1 MSEIR
6 TQKEAVVE
14 EIKSKIQAAKS
25 VVLVDYKG
33 LTVAQDTELRTNFR
47 KAGVEYKVYKNRLAK
62 IAFNELGY
70 TCFDAALEGPTAIA
84 FAMNDS
90 VSAAKICS
98 RRRQKVQQNSRRS
111 AVFVDGE
118 FNDADALKIIA
129 SLPSR
134 EVLIAKMLGSMLAP
148 ISKLAYVLNAIAEKA
163 RSSGVILRQ
172 QN

>member
-6 TQKEAVVE
+6 KEKEAVVE
-14 EIKSKIQAAKS
+14 EIKTKIQAAKS

-33 LTVAQDTELRTNFR
+33 LTVAQDTELRCNFR

-62 IAFNELGY
+62 IAFNELGF
-70 TCFDAALEGPTAIA
+70 TQFDEALEGPTAIA
-84 FAMNDS
+84 FSINDS
-90 VSAAKICS
+90 VSAAKI
-98 RRRQKVQQNSRRS
+98 S
-111 AVFVDGE
+111 AEANKKYNKLQTKCGLVDGE

-148 ISKLAYVLNAIAEKA
+148 VSKLAYVLNAIAEKQEA
-163 RSSGVILRQ
+163 Q
-172 QN
+172 A

>member
-6 TQKEAVVE
+6 KEKEAVVE
-14 EIKSKIQAAKS
+14 EIKTKIQAAKS

-33 LTVAQDTELRTNFR
+33 LTVAQDTKLRCNFR

-62 IAFNELGY
+62 IAFNELGF
-70 TCFDAALEGPTAIA
+70 TQFDEALEGPTAIA
-84 FAMNDS
+84 FSMNDS
-90 VSAAKICS
+90 VSAAKI
-98 RRRQKVQQNSRRS
+98 S
-111 AVFVDGE
+111 AEANKKYNKLQTKCGLVDGE

-148 ISKLAYVLNAIAEKA
+148 VSKLAYVLNAIAEKQEA
-163 RSSGVILRQ
+163 Q
-172 QN
+172 A

>member
-90 VSAAKICS
+90 VSAAKIAAEGGKKFNKLETKCGL
-98 RRRQKVQQNSRRS
+98 
-111 AVFVDGE
+111 VDGE

-134 EVLIAKMLGSMLAP
+134 EVLISKLLGSFKSP
-148 ISKLAYVLNAIAEKA
+148 ISSFARVIQAIADKDNEA
-163 RSSGVILRQ
+163 AAE
-172 QN
+172 

>member
-6 TQKEAVVE
+6 KEKEAVVE
-14 EIKSKIQAAKS
+14 EIKTKIQAAKS

-33 LTVAQDTELRTNFR
+33 LTVAQDTELRCNFR

-62 IAFNELGY
+62 IAFNVLGF
-70 TCFDAALEGPTAIA
+70 TQFDEALEGPTAIA
-84 FAMNDS
+84 FSMNDS
-90 VSAAKICS
+90 VSAAKI
-98 RRRQKVQQNSRRS
+98 S
-111 AVFVDGE
+111 AEANKKYNKLQTKCGLVDGE

-148 ISKLAYVLNAIAEKA
+148 VSKLAYVLNAIAEKQEA
-163 RSSGVILRQ
+163 Q
-172 QN
+172 A

>member
-1 MSEIR
+1 MAKVELKQPIVAEISEHIKDA
-6 TQKEAVVE
+6 QAVVLATYSG
-14 EIKSKIQAAKS
+14 I
-25 VVLVDYKG
+25 
-33 LTVAQDTELRTNFR
+33 TVEQDTALRKEMR
-47 KAGVEYKVYKNRLAK
+47 EAGVEYKVYKNRLAK

-90 VSAAKICS
+90 VSAAKIAAEGGKKFNKLETKCGL
-98 RRRQKVQQNSRRS
+98 
-111 AVFVDGE
+111 VDGE

-148 ISKLAYVLNAIAEKA
+148 ISKLAYVLNAIAEKQEA
-163 RSSGVILRQ
+163 Q
-172 QN
+172 A

>member
-62 IAFNELGY
+62 IAFNEMGF
-70 TCFDAALEGPTAIA
+70 TQFDNELEGPNAIA
-84 FAMNDS
+84 FGMKDS
-90 VSAAKICS
+90 VAPARIIYEGVKSYNNKLDAKCGLM
-98 RRRQKVQQNSRRS
+98 
-111 AVFVDGE
+111 DGE
-118 FNDADALKIIA
+118 FVDKEAVKVIA
-129 SLPSR
+129 SLPAK

-148 ISKLAYVLNAIAEKA
+148 ISKLAYVLNAIAEKDA
-163 RSSGVILRQ
+163 PAAEAQ
-172 QN
+172 A

>member
-33 LTVAQDTELRTNFR
+33 NFR

-90 VSAAKICS
+90 VSAAKIAAEGGKKFNKLETKCGL
-98 RRRQKVQQNSRRS
+98 
-111 AVFVDGE
+111 VDGE

-148 ISKLAYVLNAIAEKA
+148 ISKLAYVLNAIAEKQEA
-163 RSSGVILRQ
+163 Q
-172 QN
+172 A

>member
-90 VSAAKICS
+90 VSAKIAAEGGKKFNKLETKCGL
-98 RRRQKVQQNSRRS
+98 
-111 AVFVDGE
+111 VDGE

-148 ISKLAYVLNAIAEKA
+148 ISKLAYVLNAIAEKQEA
-163 RSSGVILRQ
+163 Q
-172 QN
+172 A

>member
-6 TQKEAVVE
+6 KEKEAVVE
-14 EIKSKIQAAKS
+14 EIKTKIQAAKS

-33 LTVAQDTELRTNFR
+33 LTVAQDTELRCNSR

-62 IAFNELGY
+62 IAFNELGF
-70 TCFDAALEGPTAIA
+70 TQFDEALEGPTAIA
-84 FAMNDS
+84 FSMNDS
-90 VSAAKICS
+90 VSAAKI
-98 RRRQKVQQNSRRS
+98 S
-111 AVFVDGE
+111 AEANKKYNKLQTKCGLVDGE

-148 ISKLAYVLNAIAEKA
+148 VSKLAYVLNAIAEKQEA
-163 RSSGVILRQ
+163 Q
-172 QN
+172 A

>member
-6 TQKEAVVE
+6 KEKEAVVE
-14 EIKSKIQAAKS
+14 EIKTKIQAAKS

-33 LTVAQDTELRTNFR
+33 LTVAQDTELRCNFR

-62 IAFNELGY
+62 IAFNELGF
-70 TCFDAALEGPTAIA
+70 TQFDEALEGPTAIA
-84 FAMNDS
+84 FSMNDS
-90 VSAAKICS
+90 VSAAKI
-98 RRRQKVQQNSRRS
+98 S
-111 AVFVDGE
+111 AEANKQYNKLQTKCGLVDGE

-148 ISKLAYVLNAIAEKA
+148 VSKLAYVLNAIAEKQEA
-163 RSSGVILRQ
+163 Q
-172 QN
+172 A

>member
-90 VSAAKICS
+90 VSAEGGKKFNKLETKCGL
-98 RRRQKVQQNSRRS
+98 
-111 AVFVDGE
+111 VDGE

-148 ISKLAYVLNAIAEKA
+148 ISKLAYVLNAIAEKQEA
-163 RSSGVILRQ
+163 Q
-172 QN
+172 A

>member
-6 TQKEAVVE
+6 KEKEAVVE
-14 EIKSKIQAAKS
+14 EIKTKIQAAKS

-33 LTVAQDTELRTNFR
+33 LTVAQDTELRCNFR

-62 IAFNELGY
+62 IAFNELGFNQ
-70 TCFDAALEGPTAIA
+70 FDEALEGPTAIA
-84 FAMNDS
+84 FSMNDS
-90 VSAAKICS
+90 VSAAKI
-98 RRRQKVQQNSRRS
+98 S
-111 AVFVDGE
+111 AEANKKYNKLQTNCGLVDGE

-148 ISKLAYVLNAIAEKA
+148 VSKLAYVLNAIAEKQEA
-163 RSSGVILRQ
+163 Q
-172 QN
+172 A

>member
-6 TQKEAVVE
+6 KEKEAVVE
-14 EIKSKIQAAKS
+14 EIKTKIQAAKS

-33 LTVAQDTELRTNFR
+33 LTVAQDTELRCNFR

-62 IAFNELGY
+62 IAFNELGFPQ
-70 TCFDAALEGPTAIA
+70 FDEALEGPTAIA
-84 FAMNDS
+84 FSMNDS
-90 VSAAKICS
+90 VSAAKI
-98 RRRQKVQQNSRRS
+98 S
-111 AVFVDGE
+111 AEANKKYNKLQTKCGLVDGE

-148 ISKLAYVLNAIAEKA
+148 VSKLAYVLNAIAEKQEA
-163 RSSGVILRQ
+163 Q
-172 QN
+172 A

>member
-6 TQKEAVVE
+6 KEKEAVVE
-14 EIKSKIQAAKS
+14 EIKTKIQTAKS

-33 LTVAQDTELRTNFR
+33 LTVAQDTELRCNFR

-62 IAFNELGY
+62 IAFNELGFNQ
-70 TCFDAALEGPTAIA
+70 FDEALEGPTAIA
-84 FAMNDS
+84 FSMNDS
-90 VSAAKICS
+90 VSAAKI
-98 RRRQKVQQNSRRS
+98 S
-111 AVFVDGE
+111 AEANKKYNKLQTKCGLVDGE

-148 ISKLAYVLNAIAEKA
+148 VSKLAYVLNAIAEKQEA
-163 RSSGVILRQ
+163 Q
-172 QN
+172 A

>member
-6 TQKEAVVE
+6 KEKEAVVE
-14 EIKSKIQAAKS
+14 EIKTKIQAAKS

-33 LTVAQDTELRTNFR
+33 LTVAQDTELRCNFR

-62 IAFNELGY
+62 IAFNELGFNQ
-70 TCFDAALEGPTAIA
+70 FDEALEGPTAIA
-84 FAMNDS
+84 FSMNDS
-90 VSAAKICS
+90 VSAAKI
-98 RRRQKVQQNSRRS
+98 S
-111 AVFVDGE
+111 AEANKKYNKLQTKCGLVDGE

-148 ISKLAYVLNAIAEKA
+148 VSKLAYVFNAIAEKQEA
-163 RSSGVILRQ
+163 Q
-172 QN
+172 A

>member
-6 TQKEAVVE
+6 KEKEAVVE
-14 EIKSKIQAAKS
+14 EIKAKIQAAKS

-33 LTVAQDTELRTNFR
+33 LTVAQDTELRCNFR

-62 IAFNELGY
+62 IAFNELGFNQ
-70 TCFDAALEGPTAIA
+70 FDEALEGPTAIA
-84 FAMNDS
+84 FSMNDS
-90 VSAAKICS
+90 VSAAKI
-98 RRRQKVQQNSRRS
+98 S
-111 AVFVDGE
+111 AEANKKYNKLQTKCGLVDGE

-148 ISKLAYVLNAIAEKA
+148 VSKLAYVLNAIAEKQEA
-163 RSSGVILRQ
+163 Q
-172 QN
+172 A

>member
-6 TQKEAVVE
+6 KEKEAVVE
-14 EIKSKIQAAKS
+14 EIKTKIQAAKS

-33 LTVAQDTELRTNFR
+33 RTVAQDTELRCNFR

-62 IAFNELGY
+62 IAFNELGF
-70 TCFDAALEGPTAIA
+70 TQFDEALEGPTAIA
-84 FAMNDS
+84 FSMNDS
-90 VSAAKICS
+90 VSAAKI
-98 RRRQKVQQNSRRS
+98 S
-111 AVFVDGE
+111 AEANKKYNKLQTKCGLVDGE

-148 ISKLAYVLNAIAEKA
+148 VSKLAYVLNAIAEKQEA
-163 RSSGVILRQ
+163 Q
-172 QN
+172 A

>member
-14 EIKSKIQAAKS
+14 AIKSKIQAAKS

-90 VSAAKICS
+90 VSAAKIAAEGGKKFNKLETKCGL
-98 RRRQKVQQNSRRS
+98 
-111 AVFVDGE
+111 VDGE

-148 ISKLAYVLNAIAEKA
+148 ISKLAYVLNAIAEKQEA
-163 RSSGVILRQ
+163 Q
-172 QN
+172 A

>member
-90 VSAAKICS
+90 VSAEIAAEGGKKFNKLETKCGL
-98 RRRQKVQQNSRRS
+98 
-111 AVFVDGE
+111 VDGE

-148 ISKLAYVLNAIAEKA
+148 ISKLAYVLNAIAEKQEA
-163 RSSGVILRQ
+163 Q
-172 QN
+172 A

>member
-6 TQKEAVVE
+6 KEKEAVFE
-14 EIKSKIQAAKS
+14 EIKTKIQASKS

-33 LTVAQDTELRTNFR
+33 LTVAQDTELRCNFR

-62 IAFNELGY
+62 IAFNELGF
-70 TCFDAALEGPTAIA
+70 TQFDEALEGPTAIA
-84 FAMNDS
+84 FSMNDS
-90 VSAAKICS
+90 VSAAKI
-98 RRRQKVQQNSRRS
+98 S
-111 AVFVDGE
+111 AEANKKYNKLQTKCGLVDGE

-148 ISKLAYVLNAIAEKA
+148 VSKLAYVLNAIAEKQEA
-163 RSSGVILRQ
+163 Q
-172 QN
+172 A

>member
-90 VSAAKICS
+90 ICHFFNPPNI
-98 RRRQKVQQNSRRS
+98 NSLM
-111 AVFVDGE
+111 F
-118 FNDADALKIIA
+118 
-129 SLPSR
+129 
-134 EVLIAKMLGSMLAP
+134 LILLT
-148 ISKLAYVLNAIAEKA
+148 
-163 RSSGVILRQ
+163 
-172 QN
+172 

>member
-6 TQKEAVVE
+6 KEKEAVVE
-14 EIKSKIQAAKS
+14 EIKTKIQAAKS

-33 LTVAQDTELRTNFR
+33 LTVAQATELRCNFR

-62 IAFNELGY
+62 IAFNELGF
-70 TCFDAALEGPTAIA
+70 TQFDEALEGPTAIA
-84 FAMNDS
+84 FSMNDS
-90 VSAAKICS
+90 VSAAKI
-98 RRRQKVQQNSRRS
+98 S
-111 AVFVDGE
+111 AEANKKYNKLQTKCGLVDGE

-148 ISKLAYVLNAIAEKA
+148 VSKLAYVLNAIAEKQEA
-163 RSSGVILRQ
+163 Q
-172 QN
+172 A

>member
-6 TQKEAVVE
+6 KEKEAVVE
-14 EIKSKIQAAKS
+14 EIKTKIQAAKS

-33 LTVAQDTELRTNFR
+33 LTVAQDTELRCNFR

-62 IAFNELGY
+62 IAFNELGFNQ
-70 TCFDAALEGPTAIA
+70 FDEALEGPTAIA
-84 FAMNDS
+84 FSMNDS
-90 VSAAKICS
+90 VSAAKI
-98 RRRQKVQQNSRRS
+98 S
-111 AVFVDGE
+111 AEANKKYNKLQTKCGLVDGE

-148 ISKLAYVLNAIAEKA
+148 VSKLAYVLNAIAEKQEA
-163 RSSGVILRQ
+163 Q
-172 QN
+172 A

>member
-84 FAMNDS
+84 FAMN
-90 VSAAKICS
+90 K
-98 RRRQKVQQNSRRS
+98 
-111 AVFVDGE
+111 
-118 FNDADALKIIA
+118 
-129 SLPSR
+129 
-134 EVLIAKMLGSMLAP
+134 
-148 ISKLAYVLNAIAEKA
+148 
-163 RSSGVILRQ
+163 RSSYRKDARQ
-172 QN
+172 HACSYQQTCLCA